1 MLDVSLDQ
9 ETFTR
14 CIRLVI
20 ADRQPIVLQGLMSVF
35 AAQDDFEIVA
45 SCSRGTSCLDA
56 IRNLAPDVALVANT
70 LPDLTVSEI
79 LAIAKAE
86 NLPTRLVFFAEPGDD
101 DLTAAIAAG
110 ACSAISSYANPDTI
124 LRSLR
129 LMTERT
135 SARPKPSPD
144 LAPNGKEVDGA
155 KIEKMLRVL
164 TPREREIIRLVAEG
178 LSNKEIARQL
188 NVSPGTVKVH
198 LYNVFQKLEVSN
210 RTVLATIALLQRS
223 TGFGTLSLAA
233 LAFAISSDLK
243 ASDANAFL
251 DEDSTADKDLEHSV
265 FELWK
270 KAILRHVIVAD
281 PGETVAL
288 TQRDSPIKVNQV
300 THSAARMEEL
310 HAAEQAALSNFG
322 RGYGPIGSGTPCLFI
337 SPLLQAI
344 NQTGSPTAQQQF
356 PPLEFASNSI
366 KSRGGHGA
374 FSMTAAGVGIYTL
387 NNSHAAVQVLDPGET
402 LVDTSTVATMDG
414 TTQVAT
420 ITIHG
425 AGHVDPNDVD
435 NLASGPVVH
444 DSSLPLAF
452 GQDSVTGEG
461 NAGQIIHGVAD
472 DETLNGTGLVDV
484 IYGGSGNDTIRG
496 TDGDDTIYGGSG
508 SDTINGNDTI
518 IGGDDGDRLTG
529 SKDDDIFV
537 YLSAIDSN
545 STRFDTIIDF
555 TSGED
560 KINLAAFG
568 ALAFLHLTSASKS
581 VPPHTLAWIYNPA
594 SNETIVYVNPTDR
607 SLDIGDPALL
617 EIHLQGVVSVAE
629 LDFVYEQEAAAVAAA
644 LEGIDPALLAAAASD
659 GTVVTADTALA
670 TIEADASES
679 ALVTAGIWTMPADD
693 GLRFHFGR
701 DRVGS
706 NVSSRITN
714 FGDDPTYATEESDDR
729 AVTVPVHV
737 SIIELAPSQATVLTE
752 ENFTFKN
759 EPVHANTG
767 AMATGNG
774 KAPATAG
781 FEILELGIQSAAPVA
796 VAGPVEPGVAPGN
809 SGGHGNSPPPS
820 HPASAKTLAAG
831 ELTEPGVTSGNGVGH
846 NNAHSSHPASAKAL
860 AAGELTEPGV
870 TSGNGVGHN
879 NAHSSHPASAS
890 TVEAAE
896 PVEPGV
902 APGNSGGHG
911 NSPHHSH
918 SASEKALAAGE
929 LTEPGVTS
937 GNGVGHNNAHSS
949 HPISASTMDAAEPV
963 EPDVAP
969 GNSGGHGN
977 PPHHSHSASAKAL
990 AAGELNEPGVTS
1002 GNGVGH
1008 NNSHSSHPISASTM
1022 EAAEPVEPDVAPG
1035 NSGGGHGNP
1044 PHPSHSASAK
1054 ASAAGELNEPGVTSG
1069 NGVGHNNAHSSHPI
1083 SASTMDAAEPVE
1095 PDVAPGN
1102 SGGGHGNPPHPSHS
1116 ASAKALAAGELTE
1129 PGVTSG
1135 NGVGHNN
1142 AHSSHPASAS
1152 TMDAA
1157 EPVEPDVAPGN
1168 SGGGHGNPPHP
1179 SHSASAKASAAGE
1192 LTEPGVTSGNGVGH
1206 NNAHSSHPIS
1216 ASTMD
1221 AAEPVEPDVAPGN
1234 SGGHGNPPHH
1244 SHSASAKASAAGE
1257 LNEPGVTSGN
1267 GVGHNNSHSSHPIS
1281 ASIMEAAEPVE
1292 PDVASGNS
1300 GSGHGNPPHPS
1311 HSASAKA
1318 STATPQPAE
1327 PAFGTSGA
1335 GHESTFHFKDQAPP
1349 STPTAP
1355 VELEELNDTPVLHG
1369 AKLAAILEMGSAA
1382 MEEHATSHDNNGQH
1396 HSIAHSPHELLT

>member
-9 ETFTR
+9 GTFTR

-20 ADRQPIVLQGLMSVF
+20 ADRQPIVLQGLRSVF

-45 SCSRGTSCLDA
+45 SCSSGSNCLDA
-56 IRNLAPDVALVANT
+56 IRNLTPDVALVADT

-86 NLPTRLVFFAEPGDD
+86 NLPTRLAFFAEPEGDD

-135 SARPKPSPD
+135 SARQD
-144 LAPNGKEVDGA
+144 LSPNGKEAYGA

-164 TPREREIIRLVAEG
+164 THREREIIRLVAEG

-188 NVSPGTVKVH
+188 NLSPGTVKVH
-198 LYNVFQKLEVSN
+198 LYNIFHKLEISN

-243 ASDANAFL
+243 ASDANNTFL
-251 DEDSTADKDLEHSV
+251 DEDSTAYKDLEHSV

-270 KAILRHVIVAD
+270 KAILRHVIAAD

-288 TQRDSPIKVNQV
+288 TQRDSPIKANQV
-300 THSAARMEEL
+300 THSTARMEEL
-310 HAAEQAALSNFG
+310 HAAEQAVLSNFG
-322 RGYGPIGSGTPCLFI
+322 RSYGPIGSGTPYPFI

-356 PPLEFASNSI
+356 PPLEFASNPI
-366 KSRGGHGA
+366 KSRGGYGA
-374 FSMTAAGVGIYTL
+374 FSIAAGVGIYTL
-387 NNSHAAVQVLDPGET
+387 NNSHAAVQVLDPG
-402 LVDTSTVATMDG
+402 VIDASAIATMDG

-425 AGHVDPNDVD
+425 AGHADPNDVD
-435 NLASGPVVH
+435 NPASGPVVH

-461 NAGQIIHGVAD
+461 NAGQIIHGVAGD
-472 DETLNGTGLVDV
+472 DTLNRTGLVDV
-484 IYGGSGNDTIRG
+484 IYGGSENDTIAG
-496 TDGDDTIYGGSG
+496 TGGDDTIYGGSG
-508 SDTINGNDTI
+508 SDTINGNNGNDTI
-518 IGGDDGDRLTG
+518 IGGYNGDRLTG

-568 ALAFLHLTSASKS
+568 ALAFLHMTSTSKS

-629 LDFVYEQEAAAVAAA
+629 LDFVYEQEAAAGAAV

-659 GTVVTADTALA
+659 GTVLTAGTA
-670 TIEADASES
+670 IETDASES
-679 ALVTAGIWTMPADD
+679 AVETDGIWTMPADD

-706 NVSSRITN
+706 NVSSRLIN
-714 FGDDPTYATEESDDR
+714 FGDDPTYATEESDDDG
-729 AVTVPVHV
+729 AATVPVHV
-737 SIIELAPSQATVLTE
+737 SSIELAHSQATVLTE
-752 ENFTFKN
+752 DNLTFKK

-767 AMATGNG
+767 SKEAGNG

-781 FEILELGIQSAAPVA
+781 FEILELAMQSAAPVA
-796 VAGPVEPGVAPGN
+796 V
-809 SGGHGNSPPPS
+809 
-820 HPASAKTLAAG
+820 
-831 ELTEPGVTSGNGVGH
+831 
-846 NNAHSSHPASAKAL
+846 
-860 AAGELTEPGV
+860 
-870 TSGNGVGHN
+870 
-879 NAHSSHPASAS
+879 
-890 TVEAAE
+890 
-896 PVEPGV
+896 
-902 APGNSGGHG
+902 
-911 NSPHHSH
+911 
-918 SASEKALAAGE
+918 
-929 LTEPGVTS
+929 
-937 GNGVGHNNAHSS
+937 
-949 HPISASTMDAAEPV
+949 AEPV

-977 PPHHSHSASAKAL
+977 S
-990 AAGELNEPGVTS
+990 
-1002 GNGVGH
+1002 
-1008 NNSHSSHPISASTM
+1008 
-1022 EAAEPVEPDVAPG
+1022 
-1035 NSGGGHGNP
+1035 
-1044 PHPSHSASAK
+1044 
-1054 ASAAGELNEPGVTSG
+1054 
-1069 NGVGHNNAHSSHPI
+1069 
-1083 SASTMDAAEPVE
+1083 
-1095 PDVAPGN
+1095 
-1102 SGGGHGNPPHPSHS
+1102 
-1116 ASAKALAAGELTE
+1116 
-1129 PGVTSG
+1129 
-1135 NGVGHNN
+1135 
-1142 AHSSHPASAS
+1142 
-1152 TMDAA
+1152 
-1157 EPVEPDVAPGN
+1157 
-1168 SGGGHGNPPHP
+1168 PHP

-1206 NNAHSSHPIS
+1206 NNSYSSHQASASTVEAAEPVERGVARGNSDGHANSPHPSHSASAKASAAGELTEPGVTSGNGVHKNSHSSHQAS
-1216 ASTMD
+1216 ASTVE

-1234 SGGHGNPPHH
+1234 SGGHGNSPHP

-1257 LNEPGVTSGN
+1257 LTEPGVTSGNGVHKNSHSSHQASASTVEAAEPGEPDVAPGNSGGHGNSPHPSHSASAKASAAGELTEPGVTSGN
-1267 GVGHNNSHSSHPIS
+1267 GVGHNNSHSSHQAS
-1281 ASIMEAAEPVE
+1281 ASTVEAAEPVERGVARGNSDGHANSPHPSHSASAKASAAGELTEPGVTSGHGVGHNNSHSSHQASASTVEAAEPVE
-1292 PDVASGNS
+1292 PGVARGNS
-1300 GSGHGNPPHPS
+1300 DGHGNSPHPS

-1335 GHESTFHFKDQAPP
+1335 GQAFHFKDQPPP
-1349 STPTAP
+1349 STLTAT
-1355 VELEELNDTPVLHG
+1355 VEPEALNDTPVLHG
-1369 AKLAAILEMGSAA
+1369 AELAAILEMGSPAL
-1382 MEEHATSHDNNGQH
+1382 EEHATSHDNNGRH